1 MRFRFMKLDATN
13 HTNIQFCQIGELVL
27 FEIFH
32 NVESNENEG
41 VITVQIWGCFWWLFV
56 FVDF

>member
-1 MRFRFMKLDATN
+1 MRFRFMKLNAAN
-13 HTNIQFCQIGELVL
+13 HTKIMFAWIGEFVL